1 MSNENGFNINSEIN
15 KYRNHEILLNELRRK
30 RKFALAGTIGC
41 VALICTNMQLTTDS
55 NFALA
60 TASVV
65 SLPYISSCL
74 STVQSQINAV
84 IIEKKECE
92 RRLEDYHEH
101 TVKTSPKQY
110 TKTK

>member
-1 MSNENGFNINSEIN
+1 MSNKNEFNINSELK
-15 KYRNHEILLNELRRK
+15 KYRSHETLLTELQRK
-30 RKFALAGTIGC
+30 RRFALAGTIGC
-41 VALICTNMQLTTDS
+41 VALICTNMQLTTDA
-55 NFALA
+55 NFVLT

-74 STVQSQINAV
+74 STIQSQINIA

-92 RRLEDYHEH
+92 RRLEDYLQYE
-101 TVKTSPKQY
+101 TTPKQY

>member
-15 KYRNHEILLNELRRK
+15 KYRNHEISLNELRRK
-30 RKFALAGTIGC
+30 RRFALAGTIGC

-74 STVQSQINAV
+74 STVQSQINAA

-92 RRLEDYHEH
+92 RRLEDYREYE
-101 TVKTSPKQY
+101 TSPKQY